1 MMDPVCDGTQKSRKR
16 EIVPMAAPLKV
27 MFDGSLD
34 AKLAGRLDL
43 PTGPIRA
50 YALFAHCF
58 TCSKD
63 IFAAK
68 RIASELSA
76 QGIAVLRFDF
86 TGLGS
91 SDGEFANSNFSSNIQ
106 DLIKAADFLRNSY
119 EAPAILI
126 GHSLGGA
133 AVLAAAPYIPEAR
146 AVVTIGAPA
155 DAQHVTHNFGSNL
168 DRIRTEGEVEL
179 SLAGRPFTIRRQF
192 IDDLEK
198 TSVTQSAAIMKKAL
212 MVMHSPIDETVGVEN
227 AAAIFQAAKHP
238 KSFVS
243 LDDADHLL
251 TRSEDAGYA
260 ATVIAAWA
268 SRFVGGNATADIKH
282 EGGVLVS
289 ETGQGQFQ
297 NAIRV
302 GPHHLLAD
310 EPVAVGGLATG
321 PGPYDY
327 LAAALG
333 ACTAMTLRMY
343 AGFKKLDIGRIS
355 VEVNHGKVYVDDCHE
370 CSETLMGKGGK
381 VDRFE
386 RKISIHG
393 PLDDVLREKLLEIA
407 DKCPVHK
414 TLEHGSA
421 IVTTVEQ
428 ALVNQKISITKL

>member
-1 MMDPVCDGTQKSRKR
+1 
-16 EIVPMAAPLKV
+16 MAAPLKV
-27 MFDGSLD
+27 IFEGSLG

-68 RIASELSA
+68 RIASQLSA

-91 SDGEFANSNFSSNIQ
+91 SDGEFANTNFSSNIQ
-106 DLIKAADFLRNSY
+106 DLIKAVDFMRQSY

-133 AVLAAAPYIPEAR
+133 AVLAAASLMPEVK

-155 DAQHVTHNFGSNL
+155 DAHHVTHNFGSNL
-168 DRIRTEGEVEL
+168 EKIKKEGEVQL
-179 SLAGRPFTIRRQF
+179 SLAGRPFTIKKQF
-192 IDDLEK
+192 IDDLNQ
-198 TSVTQSAAIMKKAL
+198 TSIKQSVAGMKKAL
-212 MVMHSPIDETVGVEN
+212 MVMHSPIDETVGIEN
-227 AAAIFQAAKHP
+227 AGEIFAAAKHP

-243 LDDADHLL
+243 LDNADHLL
-251 TRSEDAGYA
+251 TRAEDASYA

-268 SRFVGGNATADIKH
+268 SRFVGGEASADTKH

-289 ETGQGQFQ
+289 ETGQGKFQ

-302 GPHHLLAD
+302 GKHYLLAD
-310 EPVAVGGLATG
+310 EPLQVGGLDTA

-327 LAAALG
+327 LAASLG

-343 AGFKKLDIGRIS
+343 ADFKKFDVGRIS
-355 VEVNHGKVYVDDCHE
+355 VEVNHGKIYAKDCHE
-370 CSETLMGKGGK
+370 CSESMIEKGGK

-386 RKISIHG
+386 RIITIDSD
-393 PLDDVLREKLLEIA
+393 LDDALRVKLLEIA

-414 TLEHGSA
+414 TLEKGAA
-421 IVTTVEQ
+421 IVTQVSEI
-428 ALVNQKISITKL
+428 K

>member
-1 MMDPVCDGTQKSRKR
+1 
-16 EIVPMAAPLKV
+16 MAPPLKV
-27 MFDGSLD
+27 TFPGSQGET
-34 AKLAGRLDL
+34 LAGRLDL

-68 RIASELSA
+68 RIASQLSA

-91 SDGEFANSNFSSNIQ
+91 SDGEFANTNFSSNIQ
-106 DLIKAADFLRNSY
+106 DLLKAVDFLREAY
-119 EAPAILI
+119 AAPAILI

-133 AVLAAAPYIPEAR
+133 AVLSAAPHVPEVK

-155 DAQHVTHNFGSNL
+155 DARHVTHAFGSNL
-168 DRIRTEGEVEL
+168 EKIKNDGAVEV
-179 SLAGRPFTIRRQF
+179 SLAGRSFTIKKQF
-192 IDDLEK
+192 IEDLDK
-198 TSVTQSAAIMKKAL
+198 ASVKQSVATMKKAL
-212 MVMHSPIDETVGVEN
+212 MVMHSPIDETVGIEN
-227 AAAIFQAAKHP
+227 AGEIFAAARHP

-251 TRSEDAGYA
+251 SRAEDATYA
-260 ATVIAAWA
+260 ANVIAAWA
-268 SRFVGGNATADIKH
+268 SRFVGGEKTANIDH

-289 ETGQGQFQ
+289 ETGQGAFQ

-302 GPHHLLAD
+302 GKHHLLAD
-310 EPVAVGGLATG
+310 EPVNVGGLDTG

-343 AGFKKLDIGRIS
+343 GQFRKIDIGRIS
-355 VEVNHGKVYVDDCHE
+355 VEVNHGKIHAKDCHE
-370 CSETLMGKGGK
+370 CSQSMIEKGGK

-386 RKISIHG
+386 RIITVNG
-393 PLDDVLREKLLEIA
+393 PVDSALNAKLLEIA

-414 TLEHGSA
+414 TLENGA
-421 IVTTVEQ
+421 VVTTQV
-428 ALVNQKISITKL
+428 LGTKS

>member
-1 MMDPVCDGTQKSRKR
+1 
-16 EIVPMAAPLKV
+16 MAAPLKV
-27 MFDGSLD
+27 IFEGSLG

-68 RIASELSA
+68 RIASQLSA

-91 SDGEFANSNFSSNIQ
+91 SDGEFANTNFSSNIQ
-106 DLIKAADFLRNSY
+106 DLIKAVDFMRQSY

-133 AVLAAAPYIPEAR
+133 AVLAAASLMPEVK

-155 DAQHVTHNFGSNL
+155 DAHHVTHNFGSNL
-168 DRIRTEGEVEL
+168 EKIKKEGEVQL
-179 SLAGRPFTIRRQF
+179 SLAGRPFTIKKQF
-192 IDDLEK
+192 IDDLNQ
-198 TSVTQSAAIMKKAL
+198 TSIKQSVAGMKKAL
-212 MVMHSPIDETVGVEN
+212 MVMHSPIDETVGIEN
-227 AAAIFQAAKHP
+227 AGEIFAAAKHP

-243 LDDADHLL
+243 LDNADHLL
-251 TRSEDAGYA
+251 TRAEDASYA

-268 SRFVGGNATADIKH
+268 SRFVGGEASADTKH

-289 ETGQGQFQ
+289 ETGQGKFQ

-302 GPHHLLAD
+302 GKHYLLAD
-310 EPVAVGGLATG
+310 EPLQVGGLDTA

-327 LAAALG
+327 LAASLG

-343 AGFKKLDIGRIS
+343 ADFKKFDVGRIS
-355 VEVNHGKVYVDDCHE
+355 VEVNHGKIYAKDCHE
-370 CSETLMGKGGK
+370 CSESMIEKGGK

-386 RKISIHG
+386 RIITIDSD
-393 PLDDVLREKLLEIA
+393 LDDALRVKLLEIA

-414 TLEHGSA
+414 TLEKGAA
-421 IVTTVEQ
+421 IVTQVSEI
-428 ALVNQKISITKL
+428 N

>member
-1 MMDPVCDGTQKSRKR
+1 
-16 EIVPMAAPLKV
+16 MASPLKV
-27 MFDGSLD
+27 TFDGSLG
-34 AKLAGRLDL
+34 AELAGRLDL

-68 RIASELSA
+68 RIASQLSA

-91 SDGEFANSNFSSNIQ
+91 SDGEFSNTNFSSNIQ
-106 DLIKAADFLRNSY
+106 DLIKAVDFMRHSY

-133 AVLAAAPYIPEAR
+133 AVLAAAPLVPEVK

-155 DAQHVTHNFGSNL
+155 DAHHVTHNFGSNL
-168 DRIRTEGEVEL
+168 DTIEKEGEVNL
-179 SLAGRPFTIRRQF
+179 SLAGRPFTIKKQF
-192 IDDLEK
+192 IDDLNE
-198 TSVTQSAAIMKKAL
+198 TSVKHSVANMKKAL
-212 MVMHSPIDETVGVEN
+212 MVMHSPIDATVGIEN
-227 AAAIFQAAKHP
+227 AGEIFAAAKHP

-251 TRSEDAGYA
+251 TRAEDASYA

-268 SRFVGGNATADIKH
+268 SRFVGGEESADTKH

-289 ETGQGQFQ
+289 ETGQGKFQ
-297 NAIRV
+297 NAIRA
-302 GPHHLLAD
+302 GKHYLLAD
-310 EPVAVGGLATG
+310 EPVKVGGLDTG

-327 LAAALG
+327 LAASLG
-333 ACTAMTLRMY
+333 ACTAMTMRMY
-343 AGFKKLDIGRIS
+343 ADFKKHKIGRIS
-355 VEVNHGKVYVDDCHE
+355 VEVNHGKIYAKDCHE
-370 CSETLMGKGGK
+370 CSESMIEKGGK

-386 RKISIHG
+386 RIITIDG
-393 PLDDVLREKLLEIA
+393 EIDDAMREKLLEIA

-414 TLEHGSA
+414 TLEKGAAVATQVIESK
-421 IVTTVEQ
+421 E
-428 ALVNQKISITKL
+428 